1 MRNGVVVG
9 LGGQICVWYAYRTVL
24 LVSSMACV
32 QYGVCPYGVCP
43 YGVRR
48 LLDVAEPF
56 RSMASSGDHLVTAT
70 EVRQLGHPVRL
81 LQLEVRGGVEHRLL
95 HISVLLGTV
104 ILLSV
109 LLCSDLVH

>member
-24 LVSSMACV
+24 LVPSMACV

-48 LLDVAEPF
+48 LLDVAEPYF
-56 RSMASSGDHLVTAT
+56 QQAGERNGNKTLPTT
-70 EVRQLGHPVRL
+70 L
-81 LQLEVRGGVEHRLL
+81 
-95 HISVLLGTV
+95 
-104 ILLSV
+104 LLS
-109 LLCSDLVH
+109 LLYVCISPKVRHLISASL